1 MSEPIQV
8 NFPTKKPTPGDLE
21 QSRSDVSPAA
31 PPSGTIAQANAAGQI
46 VSDPTPAEPL
56 KLIPFDDGMPLKYS
70 KNPNKAGTFV
80 VHDRAGT
87 PFALTLTPQA
97 ADLIANAVALF
108 FVFQNKS
115 EMERLAAEQA
125 AKLTDA
131 IVADCTNPATE

>member
-8 NFPTKKPTPGDLE
+8 NFPVKKPTPGDLE
-21 QSRSDVSPAA
+21 SAPTNPAA
-31 PPSGTIAQANAAGQI
+31 TGSPTQPTGVIAQVNAAGQ
-46 VSDPTPAEPL
+46 VVADPAQLGEI
-56 KLIPFDDGMPLKYS
+56 KLLPFDDGMPLKYS

-80 VHDRAGT
+80 VHDRTGT

-115 EMERLAAEQA
+115 KMEQLAAEQA

-131 IVADCTNPATE
+131 IVSDKP